1 MYKSLMDYNIERSSS
16 ADIKNIKWTQ
26 RHPKDTEKSKKK
38 NADKR
43 HQNSSVTNIN
53 YTQKTKKAKPSVV
66 KVFKVKEI
74 GGTKKSKKKNAD
86 KRHQNF
92 SASNCKIKQGFS
104 RKGR

>member
-1 MYKSLMDYNIERSSS
+1 MYKSLMDYNIEQSSS
-16 ADIKNIKWTQ
+16 TDIKNIKWTQ
-26 RHPKDTEKSKKK
+26 KHPKDTEKSKKK
-38 NADKR
+38 NANKR

-53 YTQKTKKAKPSVV
+53 YTQKIKKAKPSVE

-74 GGTKKSKKKNAD
+74 VATEKSKKKNAN
-86 KRHQNF
+86 KRHQNS

>member
-1 MYKSLMDYNIERSSS
+1 MDYNIEQSSS

-26 RHPKDTEKSKKK
+26 KNPKDTEKSKKK

-43 HQNSSVTNIN
+43 HQNSSKQTRIN
-53 YTQKTKKAKPSVV
+53 DCIIYKKTKKAKSSVE

-74 GGTKKSKKKNAD
+74 VVTEKSKKKNAD

-92 SASNCKIKQGFS
+92 SASNCKIKQGFT

>member
-1 MYKSLMDYNIERSSS
+1 MDYNIEQSSS

-26 RHPKDTEKSKKK
+26 KNPKDTEKSKKK
-38 NADKR
+38 NA
-43 HQNSSVTNIN
+43 N
-53 YTQKTKKAKPSVV
+53 
-66 KVFKVKEI
+66 
-74 GGTKKSKKKNAD
+74 

>member
-1 MYKSLMDYNIERSSS
+1 MDYNIEQSSS

-26 RHPKDTEKSKKK
+26 KNPKDIEKSKKK
-38 NADKR
+38 NA
-43 HQNSSVTNIN
+43 N
-53 YTQKTKKAKPSVV
+53 
-66 KVFKVKEI
+66 
-74 GGTKKSKKKNAD
+74 